1 MGSPK
6 ETSILTS
13 DASANINIQDRKQAE
28 EEMIADLDA
37 LFWMTEY
44 IELEL
49 ERISSECVLSAG
61 TLRAV
66 IASEITARKTVFAM
80 QHARN

>member
-1 MGSPK
+1 MKHLPIRRG
-6 ETSILTS
+6 
-13 DASANINIQDRKQAE
+13 DACKDSNEITRADRKQ
-28 EEMIADLDA
+28 EEMEIIADLNA
-37 LFWMTEY
+37 LFWMVEY